1 MQSDLAS
8 AVASLS
14 QASPAPQRFQEH
26 YKQVHRARPKE
37 SEQFVKLLAKIAK
50 SQQMCTDLSSSS
62 SRVSNSGLPRGSSK
76 SATAAQQSQPLQGAH
91 GARLAMRCH
100 RDDLLKSA
108 LAIKSNQNCALVQ
121 GQSAPASGCASVQ
134 DGILFYQR
142 LTRSDVVWVFKQLPD
157 HEEH

>member
-62 SRVSNSGLPRGSSK
+62 SRRVSNSGLPRGPSK

-91 GARLAMRCH
+91 GARLAVRCH
-100 RDDLLKSA
+100 RGV
-108 LAIKSNQNCALVQ
+108 IC
-121 GQSAPASGCASVQ
+121 
-134 DGILFYQR
+134 
-142 LTRSDVVWVFKQLPD
+142 
-157 HEEH
+157 